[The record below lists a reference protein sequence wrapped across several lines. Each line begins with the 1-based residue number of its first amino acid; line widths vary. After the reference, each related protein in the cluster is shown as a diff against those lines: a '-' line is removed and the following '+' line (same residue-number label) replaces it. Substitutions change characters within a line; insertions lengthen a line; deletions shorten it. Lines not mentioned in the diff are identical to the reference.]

1 LLGPHDITGRH
12 PPFIH
17 RRGLARSFQITQL
30 FQRLSVMD
38 NLRCSVLH
46 HLGHGHC
53 FWRHLDRLPDVNA
66 RVERLL
72 VDLRLTHRRDD
83 LAMNLTY
90 AEQRALE
97 LGITLGSGADL
108 ILLDEPTAGMGRAE
122 TTYMIGLIR
131 RLTQGKT
138 LIMVEHDMDVVFGLA
153 DRIAVLV
160 HGQVI
165 AMDTPERVRADPA
178 VREAYLGEP
187 AGGALC

>member
-1 LLGPHDITGRH
+1 
-12 PPFIH
+12 
-17 RRGLARSFQITQL
+17 
-30 FQRLSVMD
+30 MD

-53 FWRHLDRLPDVNA
+53 FWRHLDRLPDVSA

-165 AMDTPERVRADPA
+165 ALDTPERVRADPA